1 MLGTIFLI
9 LSILALGSLAISVIA
24 GAFAGGFAGVTRNGK
39 WSIVSLV
46 VYIVFFSLY
55 IIVTYLV

>member
-9 LSILALGSLAISVIA
+9 LSIVALGSLAISVIA

-39 WSIVSLV
+39 WSIASLV
-46 VYIVFFSLY
+46 VYIIFFSL
-55 IIVTYLV
+55 